1 MKAAWRLVRAAT
13 IFLAAIIAL
22 SCNNAYGIFYNVQG
36 EKAQTGTNTFQEVPV
51 FSVFRFHNNYYASI
65 ATLQTSVVGQDNWS
79 MVPIGSPPTTAYV
92 LRAAVLVGNATTGTI
107 YALIEQETS
116 TSLTVSVYSST
127 DAATWTPVT
136 LPPALFPSASN
147 PLIDNF
153 DNLFIT
159 SDGNLY
165 AEDHSYNPNSTNPT
179 NPFASTFL
187 LYHYDPVGKLFSQ
200 VSTFLPGSASI
211 RGVVFDGSNYWF
223 AAEDLVCSGASSDG
237 TGALPSSASFSGLAL
252 GAIWDI
258 SYTGGYVYVTTNNG
272 YIYRNDGLT
281 GANPT
286 SAALTQVLEVPSAS
300 GPTLLLGSDT
310 ITTTAA
316 VGYFEGAWSSF
327 TNGGSAVNYD
337 IAGGSPIFTTTVS
350 TFPVHSFYY
359 DTVGFVDTSGVT
371 QHPLFICVSPGN
383 SSTSY
388 HGLYMSEWNST
399 TWSGWSA
406 Q

>member
-1 MKAAWRLVRAAT
+1 
-13 IFLAAIIAL
+13 
-22 SCNNAYGIFYNVQG
+22 
-36 EKAQTGTNTFQEVPV
+36 
-51 FSVFRFHNNYYASI
+51 
-65 ATLQTSVVGQDNWS
+65 

-116 TSLTVSVYSST
+116 ASLTVSVYSST

-223 AAEDLVCSGASSDG
+223 AAEDLVSVEPRRTA
-237 TGALPSSASFSGLAL
+237 LAL
-252 GAIWDI
+252 YHPQHRSLASHWAPSGI
-258 SYTGGYVYVTTNNG
+258 SPIRV
-272 YIYRNDGLT
+272 DMF
-281 GANPT
+281 T
-286 SAALTQVLEVPSAS
+286 SRR
-300 GPTLLLGSDT
+300 
-310 ITTTAA
+310 TTAT
-316 VGYFEGAWSSF
+316 F
-327 TNGGSAVNYD
+327 TAMTD
-337 IAGGSPIFTTTVS
+337 
-350 TFPVHSFYY
+350 
-359 DTVGFVDTSGVT
+359 
-371 QHPLFICVSPGN
+371 
-383 SSTSY
+383 
-388 HGLYMSEWNST
+388 
-399 TWSGWSA
+399 
-406 Q
+406 